1 MFFKYDKYMIIILF
15 ILICLFIFF
24 TILLAENLYKW
35 AKG

>member
-1 MFFKYDKYMIIILF
+1 MTIIILF

-35 AKG
+35 TKGE